1 MKYLSLVLVLIAV
14 VVFAQLSNV
23 IDSSQAESKSSAQE
37 DYVAGELLVKF
48 KTDAA
53 RQQLFSVHSR
63 IGANVAKEFSDLGW
77 QQVVLP
83 ADISVAEAIQLY
95 RSESSVAEAQPNFI
109 YRVGAMPNDPSM
121 GNLYGM
127 TKISAPTAWDT
138 TTGSNSVVVAII
150 DTGIN
155 YNHEDLAANVWIN
168 PGETAG
174 NGVDDDGNGYAD
186 DMNGYD
192 FVFLDGDP
200 ADDHSHGSHCAG
212 TIGAVGNNGR
222 GVAGVNWNVRLMAL
236 KTHDG
241 AVGASTSVRV
251 ISAFNYVRDMKMNRG
266 VNVRVTSNSYGG
278 PPEATSYDQAL
289 KDAIDAAG
297 NADILNVFAA
307 GNDNF
312 NNDLTPTYPGSY
324 NSPSILTVAASD
336 QNDAKASFSSY
347 GATSVDVAA
356 PGVAI
361 YSTVLNQGYGNKSGT
376 SMATPHT
383 AGAAA
388 LILAQHPTLSAV
400 SLKATLMNTVNT
412 LPAWSSRVLSGGR
425 INVANAIAQPS
436 VCSFGIS
443 STESNFPKE
452 GGNGTFNIT
461 GGTNC
466 SSAAFSNQPWVVVTS
481 NPNNG
486 NGSVNYT
493 VLPNDTLASRTATL
507 NVGGQ
512 THTITQSAFAPTSA
526 TVSISGRVATSGG
539 RAISR
544 AIVTMTDAQGNMR
557 QAITNPFGYY
567 RFKDVAAGQTI
578 IVSVSAKRY
587 RFAPQVVSLTEGLTE
602 LNFFAEP

>member
-1 MKYLSLVLVLIAV
+1 M
-14 VVFAQLSNV
+14 
-23 IDSSQAESKSSAQE
+23 
-37 DYVAGELLVKF
+37 AGELLVKF

-53 RQQLFSVHSR
+53 RHESLSIHNR
-63 IGANVAKEFSDLGW
+63 IGASVAKEFADLGW
-77 QQVVLP
+77 QHVVLP
-83 ADISVAEAIQLY
+83 DGVSVAEALQFY
-95 RSESSVAEAQPNFI
+95 RGEQSVAEAQPNFI

-121 GNLYGM
+121 GSLYGM

-138 TTGSNSVVVAII
+138 TTGSTSVVVAII

-155 YNHEDLAANVWIN
+155 YNHEDLAANMWVN
-168 PGETAG
+168 PNETIG
-174 NGVDDDGNGYAD
+174 NGIDDDGNGYVD
-186 DMNGYD
+186 DKHGYD

-200 ADDHSHGSHCAG
+200 NDDHSHGSHCAG
-212 TIGAVGNNGR
+212 TIGAVGNNGK

-241 AVGASTSVRV
+241 VAGASTSVRV

-278 PPEATSYDQAL
+278 APEAASYDQAL

-324 NSPSILTVAASD
+324 NSPSVLTIAASD

-361 YSTVLNQGYGNKSGT
+361 YSTVLGQGYGNKSGT

-388 LILAQHPTLSAV
+388 LILAQHPTLSAA

-412 LPAWSSRVLSGGR
+412 FPAWSGRVISGGR

-443 STESNFPKE
+443 STGNNFPKE
-452 GGNGTFNIT
+452 GGSGTFNVT
-461 GGTNC
+461 GGPNC
-466 SSAAFSNQPWVVVTS
+466 GSAAFSDQLWVVVTS

-493 VLPNDTLASRTATL
+493 VAPNNTLASRTATL

-512 THTITQSAFAPTSA
+512 PYTITQSAFIPTSA
-526 TVSISGRVATSGG
+526 MVSVSGRVVASNG

-567 RFKDVAAGQTI
+567 RFDDVASGQTI
-578 IVSVSAKRY
+578 VVSVSAKRY
-587 RFAPQVVSLTEGLTE
+587 RFAPQVVSVNEDLTQLD
-602 LNFFAEP
+602 FFAEN